1 MKGAPDA
8 VSLLLPVALQI
19 AQTPNLDHFSF
30 SFAPPYICLFP
41 SLLLLISFAKLTFD
55 PPLMRS
61 EGDGLALL
69 PYVHSYSYVQVVISV
84 DFYWLVTS
92 KLLSLRKEARLR

>member
-1 MKGAPDA
+1 
-8 VSLLLPVALQI
+8 
-19 AQTPNLDHFSF
+19 
-30 SFAPPYICLFP
+30 
-41 SLLLLISFAKLTFD
+41 
-55 PPLMRS
+55 MRS